1 MKTEQ
6 KILTIVILGIALI
19 MTVASFKYGQ
29 GARTLPFY
37 SGIITVIL
45 LAGLLLISFS
55 PRLAAWYQMVEEAA
69 ETDDAEKNKQERKKE
84 ISVIGLLIG
93 CMVCIYLLGFQVGTP
108 LFLFVFLKFWEKESW
123 LLSIVL
129 SGVVTVVV
137 CLGFYYLLRVPL
149 HTGIIW

>member
-1 MKTEQ
+1 MKTEY
-6 KILTIVILGIALI
+6 KILTLVILSIALI
-19 MTVASFKYGQ
+19 MTVVSFKYGQ
-29 GARTLPFY
+29 GARRLPFY

-45 LAGLLLISFS
+45 MTGVLLISFS
-55 PRLAAWYQMVEEAA
+55 PRLAAWYEKVEEAA
-69 ETDDAEKNKQERKKE
+69 ETADVEKSRKERKKE
-84 ISVIGLLIG
+84 LYVIGLLIG

-123 LLSIVL
+123 LLSIIV

-137 CLGFYYLLRVPL
+137 CFGFYYLLRVPL

>member
-6 KILTIVILGIALI
+6 KVLTIFIIGIALT

-37 SGIITVIL
+37 SGIITIIM

-55 PRLAAWYQMVEEAA
+55 PGLAAWYHKFEKAA
-69 ETDDAEKNKQERKKE
+69 EPKEVEKDTHERKRE
-84 ISVIGLLIG
+84 LSIIGLLIG
-93 CMVCIYLLGFQVGTP
+93 CTVCIYILGFQVGTP
-108 LFLFVFLKFWEKESW
+108 LFLFVFLKIWEKESW
-123 LLSIVL
+123 LLSIIL

-137 CLGFYYLLRVPL
+137 CFGFYYLLRVPL
-149 HTGIIW
+149 HTGIFW